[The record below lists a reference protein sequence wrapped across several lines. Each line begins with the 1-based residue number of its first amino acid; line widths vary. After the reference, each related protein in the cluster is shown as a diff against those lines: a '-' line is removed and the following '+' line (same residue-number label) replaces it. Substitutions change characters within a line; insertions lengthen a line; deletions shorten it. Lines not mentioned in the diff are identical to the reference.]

1 MPDYA
6 IERDPLLADEHPGT
20 LAKRVETVLQSLAAA
35 REKPCARC
43 SRPIC
48 AHDALASLVLGH
60 QRDPQCTD
68 CLAAESMRD
77 ARVFRDQVTSFVLS
91 KECLAVGWRW
101 AATREPVCA
110 WSRDTAAGRNDD
122 ASSGSADTG
131 TPASTVAPEHSAE
144 WDAGDL
150 ACGEL
155 VLELRQRLRAMAP
168 GDTMK
173 VTALDPAAPE
183 DMPAW
188 CRLTGHALVHA
199 RHPYYFIRRKED

>member
-1 MPDYA
+1 MPEYA
-6 IERDPLLADEHPGT
+6 IERDPLLADERPGT

-35 REKPCARC
+35 SEKPCVRC
-43 SRPIC
+43 SRPVC

-60 QRDPQCTD
+60 PRDPQCTD
-68 CLAAESMRD
+68 CLATESMRD

-101 AATREPVCA
+101 AGVRDPACA
-110 WSRDTAAGRNDD
+110 WSDTAAGRNDD
-122 ASSGSADTG
+122 ASQGGADTAAPGSA
-131 TPASTVAPEHSAE
+131 VAPAHDSE
-144 WDAGDL
+144 WNAGDL

-155 VLELRQRLRAMAP
+155 LLELRQRLRAMSP
-168 GDTMK
+168 GGTIK
-173 VTALDPAAPE
+173 VTALDSAAPV